1 MAQNHSRH
9 PEEAAK
15 RLSRRTHGIH
25 PIRRQLLGSLIIAAL
40 ALIAAMA
47 PAGAFEREG
56 DRKVL
61 VYSGGQ
67 PVPVLDPHV
76 RYDWSTRMAQ
86 QSFYDALAKY
96 TGNPPQLGP
105 WLAEK
110 WESNPDATEWTFHL
124 VHNAKFHNGDPVDAE
139 AVKYSYVRGLKLNK
153 GIAWMLK
160 DFLAPE
166 GIEAVD
172 AYTVRFKLK
181 KPYAAFISFVP
192 WWYIVNPKEVGAH
205 EEDGDS
211 GQKWLTEHEA
221 GSGPFKMARWE
232 TNTLY
237 EAAAVPDYWRGW
249 PQGAD
254 KRLGG
259 FIYRIIREAAPRKAA
274 LARGEVDFVTELTP
288 DDYDELA
295 KNPDFVVPNE
305 KGMTTFGI
313 KFNNQSGPTA
323 DINLRKAIAYAID
336 YDDLIAIYN
345 GKASLETSP
354 FPPAIKGYE
363 AVAGIPR
370 KDLAKAKEF
379 LAKVPAAAKG
389 LELDYVYVQ
398 GLEEERRI
406 GLVLLNAL
414 QPLGIKVNLVTEPWP
429 TLVARGSKLETSP
442 NMSAVFVTPVS
453 TDPDVIAYQYHKNS
467 WGQYFGLSFYNDPQV
482 WAETDEARAEPD
494 WAKRAPLY
502 KEIQEQIVAD
512 QPEVFGMMANRQWAY
527 HNYVKGF
534 DYSPIRLTGEV
545 DMYPLWIDAK

>member
-47 PAGAFEREG
+47 PVGAFEREG

-96 TGNPPQLGP
+96 NGNPPQLGP

-124 VHNAKFHNGDPVDAE
+124 VRNAKFHNGDPVDAE
-139 AVKYSYVRGLKLNK
+139 AVKYSYARGLKLNK

-205 EEDGDS
+205 EEDKDS

-295 KNPDFVVPNE
+295 KNADFVVPNE

-370 KDLAKAKEF
+370 KDLAKAKEY

-414 QPLGIKVNLVTEPWP
+414 QPLGIKVNLVAEPWP